1 MMMNLTKRA
10 SSHVE
15 RFPKILFAL
24 SRCRIAEDDGS
35 RDLLSQS
42 QVHAGDRDEVVLA
55 AQQQRRRN
63 ASGIR
68 VGWDNIFYAAA
79 VRIYSEKPPRV
90 KASRNRLGFHIK
102 NALDT

>member
-1 MMMNLTKRA
+1 MKNLTKRA

-15 RFPKILFAL
+15 RFPKTLFTL

-35 RDLLSQS
+35 GDLLFQL
-42 QVHAGDRDEVVLA
+42 QEHAGDRDEVVLA
-55 AQQQRRRN
+55 AQQRRRRN
-63 ASGIR
+63 ARGIR

-79 VRIYSEKPPRV
+79 GHIYSGKPSRV
-90 KASRNRLGFHIK
+90 KVSRNRLDLHIK